1 MASPFYSPFRRP
13 PMNPFGSMMGFG
25 SGPNLFSGGMPFYS
39 PPPRMPM
46 FGGGLGGFG
55 GFGGFGGYGGGMGGG
70 FNPFGSQF
78 GGMGGGFN
86 PFMMSPPPMQRF
98 PRYDSLIPM
107 QSQMPSQRP
116 RMTSIEQSPPSVGRT
131 TGLPEGYSFNMPT
144 DGGMYSSVMPD
155 TGMRYAYGPQ
165 GDRIQVPRTSPVDPR
180 RDPIPDPITGD
191 RYSNKLPQMDPNTPI
206 PSMDELRNFDVDN
219 TPTPIPQIAQTQGAT
234 GAIGAQG
241 LQGMQG
247 LTGAAGAM
255 GATGAMGAQGLQGLQ
270 GLTGATGAMG
280 ATGAQGMQGLQGMQG
295 IQGERGLR
303 GEAGLGMPTEAD
315 YEGLISAEEIMR
327 LNSLPEIT
335 PEQLQMADIDK
346 DGELTLRDA
355 TYRGQMERGL
365 RDPRTGQSINPF
377 LTQYQRKSDMPD
389 FSQYALRSEMP
400 AFTPFDPSGLQSR
413 LDALE
418 NRQMPSYTPFDPT
431 GLQSRLGT
439 LENRQMF
446 DPSGLQSQIDALQN
460 RQMPMFDPSGLQ
472 SRLNA
477 LEGRVQK
484 TGNLNMTD
492 IEALIE
498 QRLSDSLRNMNP
510 VNQGNQITYDPTLI
524 SEMRK
529 NLPPPRKR
537 YNDRLFIGQGGPGD
551 I

>member
-1 MASPFYSPFRRP
+1 
-13 PMNPFGSMMGFG
+13 MNPFGSMMGFG
-25 SGPNLFSGGMPFYS
+25 MGPNLFSGGMPFYN
-39 PPPRMPM
+39 PFPRMPM

-55 GFGGFGGYGGGMGGG
+55 GFGGFGGYG
-70 FNPFGSQF
+70 

-107 QSQMPSQRP
+107 QSQMPSQSLQDLPYQPKRP
-116 RMTSIEQSPPSVGRT
+116 EMTSIEQSPPSVGQMT
-131 TGLPEGYSFNMPT
+131 
-144 DGGMYSSVMPD
+144 
-155 TGMRYAYGPQ
+155 
-165 GDRIQVPRTSPVDPR
+165 VDPR

-191 RYSNKLPQMDPNTPI
+191 RYSNKLPQMDPNTPM
-206 PSMDELRNFDVDN
+206 PSIDELRNFDVDN
-219 TPTPIPQIAQTQGAT
+219 TPTPIPIEEFNQNFRNIMQTDP
-234 GAIGAQG
+234 
-241 LQGMQG
+241 MS
-247 LTGAAGAM
+247 
-255 GATGAMGAQGLQGLQ
+255 
-270 GLTGATGAMG
+270 
-280 ATGAQGMQGLQGMQG
+280 
-295 IQGERGLR
+295 IQSKEDL
-303 GEAGLGMPTEAD
+303 D
-315 YEGLISAEEIMR
+315 R
-327 LNSLPEIT
+327 LN
-335 PEQLQMADIDK
+335 
-346 DGELTLRDA
+346 
-355 TYRGQMERGL
+355 
-365 RDPRTGQSINPF
+365 TGPLFANQRANIFEKYSQNP
-377 LTQYQRKSDMPD
+377 LTQAWEASQASQD
-389 FSQYALRSEMP
+389 FKKDP
-400 AFTPFDPSGLQSR
+400 APSVREFIEEERPTPSFTPFDPSGLQSR
-413 LDALE
+413 IGDLEGRQMFDPSGLKSRIDALE
-418 NRQMPSYTPFDPT
+418 NRQMPAFTPTPFDPSGLQSQIDALQNRQMPSYTPFDPT

-524 SEMRK
+524 SEIQK
-529 NLPPPRKR
+529 DLPPPIKE
-537 YNDRLFIGQGGPGD
+537 YNDRLFIGQGGPYD

>member
-86 PFMMSPPPMQRF
+86 PFIMSPPPMQRF

-107 QSQMPSQRP
+107 QSQMPSQSLQDLPYQPKRP
-116 RMTSIEQSPPSVGRT
+116 EMTSIEQSPPSVGQT
-131 TGLPEGYSFNMPT
+131 TNLPEAESPVPIEEFNQNFRNIMQTDPMSIQSKEDLDSLNTGPLFANQRANIFEKYSQNPLTQGFEASQSRKIQEDPRIKPIKEFIEEERPPMMEEEIPPF
-144 DGGMYSSVMPD
+144 DGIFRGE
-155 TGMRYAYGPQ
+155 
-165 GDRIQVPRTSPVDPR
+165 PVDPE
-180 RDPIPDPITGD
+180 
-191 RYSNKLPQMDPNTPI
+191 KWA
-206 PSMDELRNFDVDN
+206 EDVGV
-219 TPTPIPQIAQTQGAT
+219 P
-234 GAIGAQG
+234 
-241 LQGMQG
+241 L
-247 LTGAAGAM
+247 
-255 GATGAMGAQGLQGLQ
+255 
-270 GLTGATGAMG
+270 
-280 ATGAQGMQGLQGMQG
+280 
-295 IQGERGLR
+295 
-303 GEAGLGMPTEAD
+303 
-315 YEGLISAEEIMR
+315 
-327 LNSLPEIT
+327 T
-335 PEQLQMADIDK
+335 PEQKEMINQ
-346 DGELTLRDA
+346 G
-355 TYRGQMERGL
+355 GF
-365 RDPRTGQSINPF
+365 SIEQPM
-377 LTQYQRKSDMPD
+377 MPPTP
-389 FSQYALRSEMP
+389 S
-400 AFTPFDPSGLQSR
+400 FTPFDPSGLQARIGDLEGRQMFDPSGLKSR
-413 LDALE
+413 IDALE
-418 NRQMPSYTPFDPT
+418 NRQMPAFTSTPFDPSGLQSQISALQNRQMPSYTPFDPT

-460 RQMPMFDPSGLQ
+460 RQMPMFDSSGLQ

-524 SEMRK
+524 DKFRRED
-529 NLPPPRKR
+529 LRKR

>member
-107 QSQMPSQRP
+107 QSQMPSQSLQDLPYQPKRP
-116 RMTSIEQSPPSVGRT
+116 EMTSIEQSPPSVGQT

-165 GDRIQVPRTSPVDPR
+165 GDRIQVPRTSPVGASPESPVPIEEFNQNFRNIMQTDPMSIQSKEDLDSLNTGPLFANQRANIFEKYSQNPLTQGFEASQSRKIQEDPR
-180 RDPIPDPITGD
+180 IKP
-191 RYSNKLPQMDPNTPI
+191 
-206 PSMDELRNFDVDN
+206 
-219 TPTPIPQIAQTQGAT
+219 PTPSVREFIEQ
-234 GAIGAQG
+234 
-241 LQGMQG
+241 
-247 LTGAAGAM
+247 
-255 GATGAMGAQGLQGLQ
+255 
-270 GLTGATGAMG
+270 
-280 ATGAQGMQGLQGMQG
+280 
-295 IQGERGLR
+295 ER
-303 GEAGLGMPTEAD
+303 PTP
-315 YEGLISAEEIMR
+315 S
-327 LNSLPEIT
+327 
-335 PEQLQMADIDK
+335 
-346 DGELTLRDA
+346 
-355 TYRGQMERGL
+355 
-365 RDPRTGQSINPF
+365 
-377 LTQYQRKSDMPD
+377 
-389 FSQYALRSEMP
+389 
-400 AFTPFDPSGLQSR
+400 FTPFDPSGLQARIGDLEGRQMFDPSGLKSR
-413 LDALE
+413 IDALE
-418 NRQMPSYTPFDPT
+418 NRQMPAFTPTPFDPSGLQSQISALQNRQMPSYTPFDPT

-524 SEMRK
+524 DKFRRED
-529 NLPPPRKR
+529 LRKR

>member
-107 QSQMPSQRP
+107 QSQMPSQSLQDLPYQPKRP
-116 RMTSIEQSPPSVGRT
+116 EMTSIEESSPMMQVGT
-131 TGLPEGYSFNMPT
+131 TKPPAMPILERGPKEIPADPRIKPIKEFIEEERPPMMEEEIPPF
-144 DGGMYSSVMPD
+144 DGIFRGE
-155 TGMRYAYGPQ
+155 
-165 GDRIQVPRTSPVDPR
+165 PVDPE
-180 RDPIPDPITGD
+180 
-191 RYSNKLPQMDPNTPI
+191 KWA
-206 PSMDELRNFDVDN
+206 EDVGV
-219 TPTPIPQIAQTQGAT
+219 P
-234 GAIGAQG
+234 
-241 LQGMQG
+241 L
-247 LTGAAGAM
+247 
-255 GATGAMGAQGLQGLQ
+255 
-270 GLTGATGAMG
+270 
-280 ATGAQGMQGLQGMQG
+280 
-295 IQGERGLR
+295 
-303 GEAGLGMPTEAD
+303 
-315 YEGLISAEEIMR
+315 
-327 LNSLPEIT
+327 T
-335 PEQLQMADIDK
+335 PEQKEMINQGGFSIEQPMMPPTPSFTPFDPSGLQARIGDLEGRQMFDPSGLKSRIDAL
-346 DGELTLRDA
+346 ENR
-355 TYRGQMERGL
+355 QMPTSTPFDPSGL
-365 RDPRTGQSINPF
+365 QSQI
-377 LTQYQRKSDMPD
+377 S
-389 FSQYALRSEMP
+389 ALQNRQMP

-460 RQMPMFDPSGLQ
+460 RQMPMFDSGGLQ

-524 SEMRK
+524 DKFRRED
-529 NLPPPRKR
+529 LRKR

>member
-1 MASPFYSPFRRP
+1 
-13 PMNPFGSMMGFG
+13 MNPFGSMMGFG
-25 SGPNLFSGGMPFYS
+25 MGPNLFSGGMPFYN
-39 PPPRMPM
+39 PFPRMPM

-107 QSQMPSQRP
+107 QSQMPSQSLQDLPYQPKRP
-116 RMTSIEQSPPSVGRT
+116 EMTSIEQMPRQIIENKEISNRFKESKDQLNNRIRIDDSPIAQLRLRDRLGEQRPPSIDIIAANDRMMEGDVPPIKWIQDPNIRQAPPGGSTWVPPGAT
-131 TGLPEGYSFNMPT
+131 TVPESPIPIEEFNRNFRNIMQTDPMSIKSKEDLDNLITGPLFSRQRSDIFEKYSQNPLT
-144 DGGMYSSVMPD
+144 QAWEASQS
-155 TGMRYAYGPQ
+155 PQ
-165 GDRIQVPRTSPVDPR
+165 DFKKDPAPLLSNDWKIKETITDPR
-180 RDPIPDPITGD
+180 IKPIKEFIEEE
-191 RYSNKLPQMDPNTPI
+191 R
-206 PSMDELRNFDVDN
+206 
-219 TPTPIPQIAQTQGAT
+219 PTPSFTPFDPS
-234 GAIGAQG
+234 G
-241 LQGMQG
+241 LQSRIGDLEGRQMFDPSG
-247 LTGAAGAM
+247 LKS
-255 GATGAMGAQGLQGLQ
+255 
-270 GLTGATGAMG
+270 
-280 ATGAQGMQGLQGMQG
+280 
-295 IQGERGLR
+295 R
-303 GEAGLGMPTEAD
+303 
-315 YEGLISAEEIMR
+315 
-327 LNSLPEIT
+327 
-335 PEQLQMADIDK
+335 ID
-346 DGELTLRDA
+346 
-355 TYRGQMERGL
+355 
-365 RDPRTGQSINPF
+365 
-377 LTQYQRKSDMPD
+377 
-389 FSQYALRSEMP
+389 ALENRQMP

-418 NRQMPSYTPFDPT
+418 NRQMPSYTPFDPA

-460 RQMPMFDPSGLQ
+460 RQMPMFDSSGLQ

-524 SEMRK
+524 SEIQK
-529 NLPPPRKR
+529 NLPPPIKE
-537 YNDRLFIGQGGPGD
+537 YNDRLFIGQGGPYD

>member
-107 QSQMPSQRP
+107 QSQMPSQSLQDLPYQPKRP
-116 RMTSIEQSPPSVGRT
+116 EMTSIEQSPPSVGQT
-131 TGLPEGYSFNMPT
+131 TGLPEGYSFNMP
-144 DGGMYSSVMPD
+144 DGGIYSGVMPD

-191 RYSNKLPQMDPNTPI
+191 RYSNKLPQMDPNTSI

-219 TPTPIPQIAQTQGAT
+219 TPTPMPDT
-234 GAIGAQG
+234 GA
-241 LQGMQG
+241 
-247 LTGAAGAM
+247 
-255 GATGAMGAQGLQGLQ
+255 
-270 GLTGATGAMG
+270 
-280 ATGAQGMQGLQGMQG
+280 
-295 IQGERGLR
+295 
-303 GEAGLGMPTEAD
+303 
-315 YEGLISAEEIMR
+315 
-327 LNSLPEIT
+327 
-335 PEQLQMADIDK
+335 
-346 DGELTLRDA
+346 
-355 TYRGQMERGL
+355 
-365 RDPRTGQSINPF
+365 
-377 LTQYQRKSDMPD
+377 D
-389 FSQYALRSEMP
+389 FK
-400 AFTPFDPSGLQSR
+400 PFDPSGLQSR
-413 LDALE
+413 LNALENRPTPSFTPFDPSGLQARIGDLEGRQMFDPSGLKSRIDALE
-418 NRQMPSYTPFDPT
+418 NRQMPAFTPTPFDPSGLQSQISALQNRQMPSYTPFDPT

-537 YNDRLFIGQGGPGD
+537 YNDRLFIGQGGPAYD
-551 I
+551 